1 MPRPARRAHR
11 LAMELVNIERF
22 FDTFLAHGDGPG
34 FKEKKRYKDLL
45 AHRDFVIKEYD
56 KEAKKEPEK

>member
-11 LAMELVNIERF
+11 LAMELVSIERF
-22 FDTFLAHGDGPG
+22 FDTFLGVSGDDPG

-45 AHRDFVIKEYD
+45 GHRDFVIKEYD
-56 KEAKKEPEK
+56 KEAKKEPL